1 MFRIVIQFL
10 SCNLLRNGA
19 GFVFKEWWD
28 LSAEA
33 GPQSRPGEQ
42 FSEPKPQMEV
52 LVLDSAQNAL
62 KFFSCNQESLFKFE
76 SFNSICIQSQRLP
89 DDLLPSLGD
98 HSVRLVK
105 AVQTW
110 NEDHALAM
118 RGQAPEGG
126 SQPPTPSASV
136 VNVNRGTPR
145 RTRCSP
151 AFTPDDQPKNLQKVL
166 EPATVLSETAFSTEM
181 VQLVFKNTVALSL

>member
-76 SFNSICIQSQRLP
+76 SFNLHSIP
-89 DDLLPSLGD
+89 
-98 HSVRLVK
+98 K
-105 AVQTW
+105 ASGRP
-110 NEDHALAM
+110 AAF
-118 RGQAPEGG
+118 AGG
-126 SQPPTPSASV
+126 SQCPTCESRADLERGPCFGHARPGSGRRVSASNPVSQRRQCEPWHPQTHALLSSFHAGRPAQELAESFGASNRV
-136 VNVNRGTPR
+136 VRD
-145 RTRCSP
+145 S
-151 AFTPDDQPKNLQKVL
+151 FLH
-166 EPATVLSETAFSTEM
+166 
-181 VQLVFKNTVALSL
+181 